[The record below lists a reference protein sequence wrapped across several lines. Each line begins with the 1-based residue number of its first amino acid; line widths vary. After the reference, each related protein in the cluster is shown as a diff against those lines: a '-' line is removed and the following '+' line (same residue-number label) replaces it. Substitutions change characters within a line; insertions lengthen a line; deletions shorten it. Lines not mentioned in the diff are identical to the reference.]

1 MSNLFLSNMDNI
13 GEVIKTISEKLVP
26 NLLSFVVQFLSFL
39 VLLLVFFLLAYKP
52 VKRILKKRAEYV
64 ENEIIEAKKNHLES
78 EKDL

>member
-52 VKRILKKRAEYV
+52 VKRILKNIERLLQRKISI
-64 ENEIIEAKKNHLES
+64 EIM
-78 EKDL
+78 DLFFSK